1 MAWPGHLTLTY
12 VETHNHW
19 CSFASVVSNITP
31 QLTFAS
37 LWSSVWFWPFFCRCV
52 HVCVQ
57 VYAGGV
63 LLKYKCV
70 NLCVLLSFSL
80 GLLCCWIRRPGWILL
95 FSGWWGKPAFTWW
108 EFNGTHLSH
117 FHYTT
122 RTELLTAYYWAFLRW
137 QWCTVTQ
144 NANEPFSE
152 TPTLPLFKQRDQLIE
167 VECIMGF
174 IVQVIHAVW

>member
-31 QLTFAS
+31 FIMEF
-37 LWSSVWFWPFFCRCV
+37 SVILAILLPSY
-52 HVCVQ
+52 VCVQ

-80 GLLCCWIRRPGWILL
+80 GLLCC
-95 FSGWWGKPAFTWW
+95 
-108 EFNGTHLSH
+108 
-117 FHYTT
+117 
-122 RTELLTAYYWAFLRW
+122 
-137 QWCTVTQ
+137 
-144 NANEPFSE
+144 
-152 TPTLPLFKQRDQLIE
+152 
-167 VECIMGF
+167 
-174 IVQVIHAVW
+174 